1 MAAWMA
7 DPMAANQMTKQM
19 ANPMKAAKQKQKD
32 GARQAEAAAVAFDP
46 SLLPHRRAARRK
58 AGAAASREA
67 QRTALDFAR
76 ELGGRLALHDDNVN
90 MAD

>member
-1 MAAWMA
+1 MDGGSDGGESDDEA
-7 DPMAANQMTKQM
+7 DGES
-19 ANPMKAAKQKQKD
+19 D
-32 GARQAEAAAVAFDP
+32 EGGEAEAEGWGT
-46 SLLPHRRAARRK
+46 
-58 AGAAASREA
+58 AGGGGGGGLRPIALATPPRGTA